1 MSELFEDDPFEDLHT
16 YLHTGRETG
25 EPARMKD
32 HPTTDE
38 NESTKAASAPMNV
51 LVPPAT
57 GDLSDGDTMAVGGPD
72 WDEAAANSTA
82 GTTTDAVKRMEDGRG
97 LGDVA
102 GEKEDDEK
110 ASISASGATNATWDW
125 NTDPDNPYNW
135 KKGKKW
141 AQVGM
146 ASSFAI
152 LA

>member
-1 MSELFEDDPFEDLHT
+1 MGEL
-16 YLHTGRETG
+16 
-25 EPARMKD
+25 ARMKD
-32 HPTTDE
+32 NTKDD
-38 NESTKAASAPMNV
+38 NESTKAVSAPINV

-57 GDLSDGDTMAVGGPD
+57 GDLSDGDTMAVGGSD
-72 WDEAAANSTA
+72 WDETAANNITSTTA
-82 GTTTDAVKRMEDGRG
+82 NAVKRMEDGRG
-97 LGDVA
+97 LQHVA
-102 GEKEDDEK
+102 GEKEEDEK
-110 ASISASGATNATWDW
+110 ASLSASGATNATWDW